1 MRRGRPHGQPFGE
14 NMSEDKS
21 AAKAVAKDKNAAAT
35 GEKAAGK
42 KKNPK
47 RMVIIIAVAVM
58 LLGGG
63 GAAAFFL
70 LRPAPAATE
79 DAAKDKGADKAKGE
93 KGAKAKDK
101 KGESKKP
108 FFVDFDMFTVNLKD
122 PEKFLQIKLT
132 FQVHSSETAESL
144 KDLMPVLRSAVIP
157 VLGGQDPTE
166 LMTPEGKEKLSSQV
180 VEAANKA
187 LAGGEL
193 ADSIDTVLI
202 THMIIQ

>member
-1 MRRGRPHGQPFGE
+1 
-14 NMSEDKS
+14 MSD
-21 AAKAVAKDKNAAAT
+21 DKNAAKPGAK
-35 GEKAAGK
+35 EKDAAAKGDKADGK

-47 RMVIIIAVAVM
+47 RLIIIIAAAV
-58 LLGGG
+58 LLLGG

-70 LRPAPAATE
+70 LRPAAPAAE
-79 DAAKDKGADKAKGE
+79 EVAKDKGAEKGADKAKGE

-101 KGESKKP
+101 KNDNKKP

-132 FQVHSSETAESL
+132 LQVRNSEAAESL
-144 KDLMPVLRSAVIP
+144 KDLMPILRSAVIP
-157 VLGGQDPTE
+157 VLSAQDPTE
-166 LMTPEGKEKLSSQV
+166 LMTAEGKEKLSSQV
-180 VEAANKA
+180 VEAANKS

-193 ADSIDTVLI
+193 ADAVDTVLI